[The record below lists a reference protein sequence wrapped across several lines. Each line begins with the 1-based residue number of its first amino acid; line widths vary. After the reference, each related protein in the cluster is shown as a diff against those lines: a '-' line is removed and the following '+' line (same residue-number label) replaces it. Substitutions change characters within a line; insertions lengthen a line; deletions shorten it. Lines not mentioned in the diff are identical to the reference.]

1 MCPMWRVLL
10 SVAICISLG
19 LAPVPG
25 QALPPCPSVDVELLE
40 DDRLAERLIS
50 LVRKASQ
57 EIWIATFSFK
67 AGEHPQAPPD
77 KLLRELGL
85 ARKRGV
91 KVTVLL
97 EQPETAS
104 SELARENQR
113 TARLLRKERIEVF
126 LDREDRRSH
135 MKVVVVDRRH
145 VILGSHNLT
154 SSALR
159 HNHELSVLLDSPCAA
174 EQVVRYIKGIIQEA
188 AGVRAP

>member
-1 MCPMWRVLL
+1 MGRALPFVVLPVLL
-10 SVAICISLG
+10 A

-25 QALPPCPSVDVELLE
+25 QADYPCPAVPVELLK
-40 DDRLAERLIS
+40 DDRLEGKLIS
-50 LVRKASQ
+50 LVKRASQ

-67 AGEHPQAPPD
+67 AGEHPEAPPD

-97 EQPETAS
+97 EQPESAS
-104 SELARENQR
+104 SDLARENHR
-113 TARLLRKERIEVF
+113 SARLLRKERVEVF
-126 LDREDRRSH
+126 YDRPDRRSH
-135 MKVVVVDRRH
+135 MKVVVVDGRY

-174 EQVVRYIKGIIQEA
+174 EQVIRYIKGIIQEA
-188 AGVRAP
+188 GGVLAP

>member
-1 MCPMWRVLL
+1 MVLMPVLL
-10 SVAICISLG
+10 A
-19 LAPVPG
+19 LASTSG
-25 QALPPCPSVDVELLE
+25 QSNPPCPAVPVELLE
-40 DDRLAERLIS
+40 DGRLEGRLIS
-50 LVRKASQ
+50 LVRRASQ

-67 AGEHPQAPPD
+67 AGEHQEAAPD

-91 KVTVLL
+91 KVRVLL
-97 EQPETAS
+97 EQPDTAS
-104 SELARENQR
+104 SDLARENQR
-113 TARLLRKERIEVF
+113 SARLLRKERVEVF
-126 LDREDRRSH
+126 HDRPDRRSH
-135 MKVVVVDRRH
+135 MKVVVVDGRY

-188 AGVRAP
+188 GGVNAP

>member
-1 MCPMWRVLL
+1 MWRVLP
-10 SVAICISLG
+10 SLLIPVFLA
-19 LAPVPG
+19 LAPVSG
-25 QALPPCPSVDVELLE
+25 QANPPCPAAPVELLE
-40 DDRLAERLIS
+40 DDRLEGRLLS
-50 LVRKASQ
+50 LVKKASH

-67 AGEHPQAPPD
+67 AGEHPEAPPD

-97 EQPETAS
+97 EEPETAS

-126 LDREDRRSH
+126 HDRPDRRSH
-135 MKVVVVDRRH
+135 MKVVVVDGRH

-159 HNHELSVLLDSPCAA
+159 HNHELSVLMESHCLA
-174 EQVVRYIKGIIQEA
+174 ERVVRYIKGIIGEA
-188 AGVRAP
+188 GGVSAP